1 MCTSFVINK
10 SKTLVGWNLDLNAM
24 EHRVRTAAEGVY
36 IEVADPEWGWLPLFG
51 ANSRGDFVAMP
62 TCWPFDSRSD
72 PTPNAENLMAL
83 NIDLLLQKKTLAQL
97 RDVAESSPIAS
108 QPGVTFMSALSDNH
122 GNVLHIIPGQGHM
135 YYERPAHAVLTN
147 FSPFK
152 QDSETHPWM
161 GWDRY
166 ATATALL
173 EQAEASFDVPDC
185 FAVLKATAQTAC
197 PTVVSMVFDVTER
210 TVHWCLDQQ
219 WEHIQS
225 HSLA

>member
-24 EHRVRTAAEGVY
+24 EHRVRIAAEGVY

-72 PTPNAENLMAL
+72 PTPNAENVMAL

-97 RDVAESSPIAS
+97 RDVAESSPIVS
-108 QPGVTFMSALSDNH
+108 QSGVTFMSALSDNH

-173 EQAEASFDVPDC
+173 EQAEASFYVPDC
-185 FAVLKATAQTAC
+185 LPC
-197 PTVVSMVFDVTER
+197 
-210 TVHWCLDQQ
+210 
-219 WEHIQS
+219 
-225 HSLA
+225 